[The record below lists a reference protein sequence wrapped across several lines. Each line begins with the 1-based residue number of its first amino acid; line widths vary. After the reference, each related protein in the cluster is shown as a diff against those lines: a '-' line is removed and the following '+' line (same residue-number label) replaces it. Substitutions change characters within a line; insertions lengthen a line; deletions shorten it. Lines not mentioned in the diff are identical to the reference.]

1 MDLCTSDWKLPCRR
15 VPITFLWA
23 SPCPLP
29 AAPGGAAGVRRISV
43 IDETAAGAAP
53 APAGYPEDE
62 AHTDALEEVIIEKE
76 SKYPTGFPPD
86 VDQCWEQ
93 FVTHCL
99 PGVDKAVFGPERMER
114 ADPAQTKQSLEIP
127 PKTCCSVQ

>member
-1 MDLCTSDWKLPCRR
+1 MGFSLPSPCRAR
-15 VPITFLWA
+15 R
-23 SPCPLP
+23 CGGR
-29 AAPGGAAGVRRISV
+29 AAHCRDRRDGG
-43 IDETAAGAAP
+43 GAAP

-76 SKYPTGFPPD
+76 SKYPTGFSPD
-86 VDQCWEQ
+86 VDQQWEQ

-99 PGVDKAVFGPERMER
+99 PSVDKAVFGPERMER

-127 PKTCCSVQ
+127 PKTCCSV